1 MAVKGTRVGPTL
13 TRRELLELLGVT
25 GAAAALAACAP
36 SPGGGPSSSATASA
50 AAGAPQRGGS
60 VTVALT
66 SNITTLDPRIAGTNN
81 ALRLVTHTYTNTLV
95 RLNEKLEYEP
105 ELAESWERSTDG
117 LTYTLKLRK
126 GVKFHDGSPFT
137 SKDVKFTLESVMDPA
152 LKSSFRT
159 GWVLN
164 NTPTKVEAPDEYTVR
179 LTFAKEPDE
188 PLYTIA
194 FQRIV
199 PKDYTERVGADS
211 YGAKP
216 VGTGPFHFVSQQAG
230 DKVTFE
236 RNPDFWKP
244 GLPYLDQ
251 LIFRIIPDPA
261 TRLAAIQANEIQ
273 VVAPPGLNPDDL
285 AITAKDPDLVN
296 YNQLFAGYH
305 YMAFNERDP
314 IFKDKRVR
322 QAISYAVDTQ
332 EIINAIVVGQP
343 AWNNV
348 AKQFKE
354 FDPSSPH
361 YALDVSK
368 TKALLAEAG
377 YPNGIDFTISELA
390 APQPYTKV
398 AEVVQNQLNRTGVI
412 RAKLQL
418 LDFTTGFIPKVFS
431 APFDY
436 QAAISAFTSVSALA
450 AFSTYYGA
458 TAQNPTDNF
467 MAYKNSA
474 LQKAYDD
481 AKAARFADPKKY
493 QDNLNLLQKIIIDDA
508 PAAFLG
514 YWGNSVTTR
523 KTVQGFIGHPI
534 QSFEYMEQLWL
545 KK

>member
-1 MAVKGTRVGPTL
+1 VKASRDLSTL
-13 TRRELLELLGVT
+13 TRRDLLRMAGAGGAMAAVSACSPQT
-25 GAAAALAACAP
+25 GA
-36 SPGGGPSSSATASA
+36 SPSSAASG
-50 AAGAPQRGGS
+50 AAGTPQRGGS

-66 SNITTLDPRIAGTNN
+66 SNLTTLDPRIAGTNN
-81 ALRLVTHTYTNTLV
+81 ALRLVTHVYTNTLI

-105 ELAESWERSTDG
+105 ELAESWDRSPDG
-117 LTYTLKLRK
+117 LTYTLKLRR
-126 GVKFHDGSPFT
+126 GVKFHDGTTFT
-137 SKDVKFTLESVMDPA
+137 SKDVKYTLESVMDPA

-159 GWVLN
+159 SWVIN
-164 NTPTKVEAPDEYTVR
+164 NVATKVETPDDYTVR
-179 LTFAKEPDE
+179 IVFPKEPDE

-199 PKDYTERVGADS
+199 PKDYTERVGTDG
-211 YGAKP
+211 YTAKP
-216 VGTGPFHFVSQQAG
+216 IGTGPFRFVSQQAG

-236 RNPDFWKP
+236 RNPDFWKA

-285 AITAKDPDLVN
+285 AITAKDPDLTN

-314 IFKDKRVR
+314 LFKDKRVR
-322 QAISYAVDTQ
+322 QAISYAIDSQ
-332 EIINAIVVGQP
+332 EIINAVIVGEVGH
-343 AWNNV
+343 NNV
-348 AKQFKE
+348 SKKFKE
-354 FDPSSPH
+354 FDPQSPK
-361 YALDVSK
+361 YGLDLNK
-368 TKALLAEAG
+368 TKSLLAEAG
-377 YPNGIDFTISELA
+377 YPNGIDFTISGLA
-390 APQPYTKV
+390 ALQPYTKV

-418 LDFTTGFIPKVFS
+418 LDFTSGYVPKVFS

-436 QAAISAFTSVSALA
+436 QAAIAAFTSVSALA
-450 AFSTYYGA
+450 AFSTYYGV
-458 TAQNPTDNF
+458 TAQQTTENF
-467 MAYKNSA
+467 MAFTDPA
-474 LQKAYDD
+474 LQRAYDD
-481 AKAARFADPKKY
+481 AKAARFTDQKKY
-493 QDNLNLLQKIIIDDA
+493 QDSMSALQRIIIDDA

-523 KTVQGFIGHPI
+523 KAVQGFIGHPI

>member
-1 MAVKGTRVGPTL
+1 
-13 TRRELLELLGVT
+13 
-25 GAAAALAACAP
+25 
-36 SPGGGPSSSATASA
+36 
-50 AAGAPQRGGS
+50 
-60 VTVALT
+60 
-66 SNITTLDPRIAGTNN
+66 
-81 ALRLVTHTYTNTLV
+81 
-95 RLNEKLEYEP
+95 
-105 ELAESWERSTDG
+105 
-117 LTYTLKLRK
+117 
-126 GVKFHDGSPFT
+126 
-137 SKDVKFTLESVMDPA
+137 
-152 LKSSFRT
+152 
-159 GWVLN
+159 
-164 NTPTKVEAPDEYTVR
+164 
-179 LTFAKEPDE
+179 
-188 PLYTIA
+188 
-194 FQRIV
+194 
-199 PKDYTERVGADS
+199 
-211 YGAKP
+211 
-216 VGTGPFHFVSQQAG
+216 
-230 DKVTFE
+230 
-236 RNPDFWKP
+236 
-244 GLPYLDQ
+244 
-251 LIFRIIPDPA
+251 
-261 TRLAAIQANEIQ
+261 
-273 VVAPPGLNPDDL
+273 
-285 AITAKDPDLVN
+285 
-296 YNQLFAGYH
+296 
-305 YMAFNERDP
+305 MAFNERDP

-361 YALDVSK
+361 YTLDVNK
-368 TKALLAEAG
+368 TKSLLAEAG
-377 YPNGIDFTISELA
+377 YPNGIDFTISGLA
-390 APQPYTKV
+390 ALQPYTKV

-467 MAYKNSA
+467 MAYKNPA

-481 AKAARFADPKKY
+481 AKATRFGDQKKY
-493 QDNLNLLQKIIIDDA
+493 QNNLSLLQKIIIDDA

-534 QSFEYMEQLWL
+534 QSFEYMERLWL

>member
-1 MAVKGTRVGPTL
+1 MKASRDLSTL
-13 TRRELLELLGVT
+13 TRRDLLRMAGAGGAMAAVSACSPQT
-25 GAAAALAACAP
+25 GA
-36 SPGGGPSSSATASA
+36 SPSSSASG
-50 AAGAPQRGGS
+50 AAGTPQRGGS

-66 SNITTLDPRIAGTNN
+66 SNLTTLDPRIAGTNN
-81 ALRLVTHTYTNTLV
+81 ALRLVTHVYTNTLI

-105 ELAESWERSTDG
+105 ELAESWDRSPDG
-117 LTYTLKLRK
+117 LTYTLKLRR
-126 GVKFHDGSPFT
+126 GVKFHDGTTFT
-137 SKDVKFTLESVMDPA
+137 SKDVKYTLESVMDPA

-159 GWVLN
+159 SWVIN
-164 NTPTKVEAPDEYTVR
+164 NVATKVETPDDYTVR
-179 LTFAKEPDE
+179 IVFPKEPDE

-199 PKDYTERVGADS
+199 PKDYTERVGTDG
-211 YGAKP
+211 YTAKP
-216 VGTGPFHFVSQQAG
+216 IGTGPFRFVSQQAG

-236 RNPDFWKP
+236 RNPDFWKA

-285 AITAKDPDLVN
+285 AITAKDPDLTN

-314 IFKDKRVR
+314 LFKDKRVR
-322 QAISYAVDTQ
+322 QAISYAIDSQ
-332 EIINAIVVGQP
+332 EIINAVIVGEVGH
-343 AWNNV
+343 NNV
-348 AKQFKE
+348 SKKFKE
-354 FDPSSPH
+354 FDPQSPK
-361 YALDVSK
+361 YGLDLNK
-368 TKALLAEAG
+368 TKSLLAEAG
-377 YPNGIDFTISELA
+377 YPNGIDFTISGLA
-390 APQPYTKV
+390 ALQPYTKV

-418 LDFTTGFIPKVFS
+418 LDFTSGYVPKVFS

-436 QAAISAFTSVSALA
+436 QAAIAAFTSVSALA
-450 AFSTYYGA
+450 AFSTYYGV
-458 TAQNPTDNF
+458 TAQQTTENF
-467 MAYKNSA
+467 MAFTDPA
-474 LQKAYDD
+474 LQRAYDD
-481 AKAARFADPKKY
+481 AKAARFTDQKKY
-493 QDNLNLLQKIIIDDA
+493 QDSMSALQRIIIDDA

-523 KTVQGFIGHPI
+523 KAVQGFIGHPI